1 MERALL
7 IIATLCLIA
16 SALFLWRSQVNEVYL
31 NAAFIA
37 ATLGIVAWLLR
48 LRTQIRKTI
57 PRTASATADEREE
70 TEEEDEE

>member
-7 IIATLCLIA
+7 IITMLCLLA
-16 SALFLWRSQVNEVYL
+16 AALFLWRSKVDEVYL

-37 ATLGIVAWLLR
+37 GSLGLVAWLLR
-48 LRTQIRKTI
+48 LKTQLRKTL
-57 PRTASATADEREE
+57 PRTASVAAEE